1 MTHTGGSTESLAQ
14 QAAEAFSAQREGDP
28 DGMAR
33 LVDVLTPLLWHT
45 ARAQGLTRAQ
55 AEDVVQTT
63 WLQLV
68 KHREAITDA
77 RGILKWLIT
86 TTRRESWAVV
96 RRSRREDITDDLGE
110 VLDGAPA
117 TPDGPEG
124 PEQLVVRGQE
134 QRVLWQHF
142 AALSARCQQLLRVIA
157 LAERPDYGQVAE
169 ALGMPVGSIGPTRG
183 RCLAKLRQALTSDPA
198 WEVTA

>member
-1 MTHTGGSTESLAQ
+1 MTHTGDSTESLAQ
-14 QAAEAFSAQREGDP
+14 QASAAFTAHREADP

-45 ARAQGLTRAQ
+45 ARAQGLTQVQ

-68 KHREAITDA
+68 KHADEITDP
-77 RGILKWLIT
+77 RGILKWLLT
-86 TTRRESWAVV
+86 TTRRESWSVV
-96 RRSRREDITDDLGE
+96 RRSRREDVSDDLGD
-110 VLDGAPA
+110 VLDEAPA
-117 TPDGPEG
+117 APNG

-142 AALSARCQQLLRVIA
+142 ATLSQRCQQLLRVIA
-157 LAERPDYGQVAE
+157 LAERPDYAQVAE

-198 WEVTA
+198 WEATA